1 MISYRAFRN
10 SDPPALAEVWR
21 RQPMQRGLMQP
32 MSTAILEKHV
42 LSKQYFDRHGLI
54 VAVENDQPIGF
65 AHAGFG
71 SDESRNQLDVEVGVT
86 CMLMVVPH
94 PKRELIGIELLR
106 RCESYLIKCGA
117 TRLRGGCDGLLNPF
131 YLGLYGGTRLPGIL
145 VTDTLSTTV
154 FQATGYQQV
163 ACNVIL
169 DRDLSGFRPMVNRR
183 LMHLR
188 RNSSVEIVF
197 DPPAEN
203 WWESCTLGHISRT
216 RFDIRRRDG
225 GESCGNATYWDIEP
239 LSDSWGVQAVGLI
252 DLNVVDQHR
261 REGMATHL
269 IGESLRQLHADGAGL
284 VGVQVEEENVV
295 ARKLFD
301 NLGFS
306 EIDRGIVF
314 EKVISQR
321 TKNLSADLGHSS

>member
-21 RQPMQRGLMQP
+21 RQPMQHGLMQP
-32 MSTAILEKHV
+32 MSTAVFEKHV

-71 SDESRNQLDVEVGVT
+71 PDESRNQLNVEIGVT
-86 CMLMVVPH
+86 CLLMVVPH
-94 PKRELIGIELLR
+94 PKRDLIGIELLH
-106 RCESYLIKCGA
+106 RCESYLIKRGA
-117 TRLRGGCDGLLNPF
+117 RQLRGGCDGLLNPF

-145 VTDTLSTTV
+145 VTDTLSTMA
-154 FQATGYQQV
+154 FQAAGYQEV

-169 DRDLSGFRPMVNRR
+169 DRDLSGFRPMVDRR
-183 LMHLR
+183 QMQLR
-188 RNSSVEIVF
+188 RNSSIEVVF

-216 RFDIRRRDG
+216 RFDICPRDG
-225 GESCGNATYWDIEP
+225 GQPCGNATFWDIEP
-239 LSDSWGVQAVGLI
+239 LSGSWGVQAVGLI
-252 DLNVVDQHR
+252 DLHVVDRHR
-261 REGMATHL
+261 RKGVATHL
-269 IGESLRQLHADGAGL
+269 IGESLRQLHSHGAGL
-284 VGVQVEEENVV
+284 VGEQVEEENMV
-295 ARKLFD
+295 ARKLFG

-314 EKVISQR
+314 EKVIS
-321 TKNLSADLGHSS
+321 